1 MSHWTWMLIAGSVL
15 LFVVTSECLVCRRPI
30 WRRKDKRCQRC
41 KEAGLTQRS
50 PLP

>member
-1 MSHWTWMLIAGSVL
+1 MPGWVLLCVGAVL
-15 LFVVTSECLVCRRPI
+15 LFAVTSECLVCRGPI
-30 WRRKDKRCQRC
+30 WRRRDKRCQRC